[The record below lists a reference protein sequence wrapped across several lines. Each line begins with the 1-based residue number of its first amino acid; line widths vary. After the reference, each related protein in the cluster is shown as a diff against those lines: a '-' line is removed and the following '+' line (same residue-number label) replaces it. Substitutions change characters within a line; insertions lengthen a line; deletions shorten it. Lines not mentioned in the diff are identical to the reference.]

1 MNKLKTI
8 LVYCTLIAILVFS
21 ILWFTDTLTDS
32 YNPEYRPL
40 LGFLEVMTR
49 ILQIAVTG
57 L

>member
-40 LGFLEVMTR
+40 LGFLEVMTH